1 MGKFIGLLLSLAC
14 IWVALEVYN
23 EGLAGAFG
31 GALAQLGDGEEAGA
45 AHDGRSIPQRAGAA
59 VEKANAVADARRSKL
74 LGE

>member
-1 MGKFIGLLLSLAC
+1 MGKFIGLLLSVVC

-23 EGLAGAFG
+23 EGLDNAFG
-31 GALAQLGDGEEAGA
+31 GALAQLGDGDGSAA

-59 VEKANAVADARRSKL
+59 VENAHAVADARRNKL